1 MDDVRAVMQ
10 AAGVE
15 RAALQGISEGGP
27 ASLLFAAT
35 YPDHVS
41 ARVIYGST
49 PRFSRADD
57 FPWGIDEQ
65 ENARSGR
72 RSYRTSASGTHT
84 RGNILA
90 TSIASDLSGASGK
103 PDDSDDLAA
112 GAPIYAAGLRLRA
125 LWTVWSVEVRV
136 LSGASEKRC

>member
-49 PRFSRADD
+49 PRFSRSDD

-90 TSIASDLSGASGK
+90 TSIASDLRRGAKVEGLVDCMVRGGSSPLGRIGK
-103 PDDSDDLAA
+103 ALLGGDFWAWETREGHSLAHIA
-112 GAPIYAAGLRLRA
+112 
-125 LWTVWSVEVRV
+125 
-136 LSGASEKRC
+136 

>member
-1 MDDVRAVMQ
+1 MRAVMQ

-49 PRFSRADD
+49 PRFSRSDD

-90 TSIASDLSGASGK
+90 TSITSNVSDAPEK
-103 PDDSDDLAA
+103 PDDPDDRDA
-112 GAPIYAAGLRLRA
+112 GPPIYSGRPRLRPV
-125 LWTVWSVEVRV
+125 WT
-136 LSGASEKRC
+136 